1 MEILIM
7 PRAMGFRLTRK
18 LAAVTTGGVMLAIAN
33 LGQLPAQ
40 AEYSPPLP
48 ASPSPGGYVSVVT
61 SRTFGPSGGVIG
73 MVAVGGFRVRLRVPR
88 GAFSVPVQVT
98 ITAPDVLAIGSGGHQ
113 GYRALGGVG
122 VLLQADGTTYVKR
135 FARPLVLTVYG
146 RAIRADSRVAV
157 WKGTRFAFEASRES
171 RAREVIA
178 VRRGTEQDFVI
189 LAPVRARLASATRSS
204 RGHATA
210 ASRPGEAVLTSVFLS
225 PAGQSTSGIGVLAPG
240 LRDAGTH

>member
-1 MEILIM
+1 M
-7 PRAMGFRLTRK
+7 PRVMGFRLTRK

-73 MVAVGGFRVRLRVPR
+73 MVAVGGFRVRLEVPR
-88 GAFSVPVQVT
+88 GAFPVPVQVT
-98 ITAPDVLAIGSGGHQ
+98 ITAPDVLAIGSGGHP

-135 FARPLVLTVYG
+135 FARPLVLTVSG
-146 RAIRADSRVAV
+146 RAIRVGSRVAV
-157 WKGTRFAFEASRES
+157 WQGTRFAFQASRES

-178 VRRGTEQDFVI
+178 VRRGTEQDFAI
-189 LAPVRARLASATRSS
+189 LAPVRARLARRASRPSQGPAT
-204 RGHATA
+204 TA
-210 ASRPGEAVLTSVFLS
+210 IRPGEAVLTSVFLS
-225 PAGQSTSGIGVLAPG
+225 PAGQSTGGIGVLAPEW
-240 LRDAGTH
+240 LDAGSH